1 MSADDLVFLAS
12 PLTFDPSVVDMF
24 LALSS
29 GAQLL
34 IIPTVVKKM
43 PRRLAQL
50 LFTDHKTTVLQ
61 ASGRERCLSWRTFC
75 SLKRGVSF
83 FPQVTP
89 TLLVRFGHR
98 ILKQEVLSPGSSLRV
113 LALGGEACP
122 SPALLRSWRHED
134 NKTQIF
140 NIYGI
145 TEVSCWA
152 CLYEIPESV
161 LKSSN
166 K

>member
-1 MSADDLVFLAS
+1 MVFLSS
-12 PLTFDPSVVDMF
+12 PLTFDPSVVDIF

-34 IIPTVVKKM
+34 IVPAVIKKM
-43 PRRLAQL
+43 PNRLARL
-50 LFTDHKTTVLQ
+50 LFRDHQTTVLQ
-61 ASGRERCLSWRTFC
+61 VSLHSLETVPQLREPRLHVLCVIFI
-75 SLKRGVSF
+75 

-89 TLLVRFGHR
+89 TLLLRFGHR
-98 ILKQEVLSPGSSLRV
+98 ILKQDVLSPSSSLRL

-122 SPALLRSWRHED
+122 SPALLRSWKHED
-134 NKTQIF
+134 NKTHIY

-152 CLYEIPESV
+152 CCYKIPES
-161 LKSSN
+161 LLQSTN
-166 K
+166 L